1 MSTSTIVDDDT
12 RASKGAQAFS
22 PRWQSVLLWGVTLA
36 LFAIALGMR
45 LYKLDVP
52 FDRDGYDEG
61 VYWQSLRAMSAG
73 HALYQQIF
81 YSQPPFFLLSIYP
94 FFALFGGTL
103 WSARLGVALISLLG
117 LLGAFLLG
125 KALSR
130 RVGAIAALLLL
141 LVNPLYLA
149 ESQTLQ
155 AEAPTV
161 AFSLLAVG
169 LAYLWWEHPEGIT
182 SLCLAA
188 LSGMTLSLGILC
200 KFLALSS
207 VVPIALL
214 MLARLWQIWQK
225 QPGTRLASSR
235 SPIAGIA
242 SCIVIMVLVLLPFL
256 GSYHEMIQSV
266 ITFHTAASQLTSLS
280 DSMLQMQQLLTSVLA
295 LAALYG
301 IGAAL
306 LRRDWRVLPLV
317 AWLLSTVYS
326 LWRLVPLFPHHLVA
340 LIPPFIALAVMGIG
354 DTSRYPAYKPILAK
368 SITLISLLIL
378 LVTILLAVPQ
388 DRIYY
393 HNATIHSTDGLA
405 QQEAIVA
412 TDLRNAIAP
421 DQLVITD
428 AQFIAG
434 LADRSTPPSLVDT
447 SAVRIETGYIMS
459 QQLINEASQPQVHA
473 VLFFT
478 GRLYRPSLMAFH
490 TWVTQH
496 FQLIHRYGHGQELWV
511 RQFRKVP

>member
-1 MSTSTIVDDDT
+1 MSTSTIANNAATSDAA
-12 RASKGAQAFS
+12 RARP
-22 PRWQSVLLWGVTLA
+22 PRWQTILSWTAIVG
-36 LFAIALGMR
+36 LFAGALAMR
-45 LYKLDVP
+45 LYDLGLL

-61 VYWQSLRAMSAG
+61 VYWQTLRAMSAG
-73 HALYQQIF
+73 HTLYQQIF
-81 YSQPPFFLLSIYP
+81 YSQPPFFLLSLYP
-94 FFALFGGTL
+94 GFALFGGTL

-242 SCIVIMVLVLLPFL
+242 ACIAAMALVLLPFL

-266 ITFHTAASQLTSLS
+266 ITFHTAASQLTSPS
-280 DSMLQMQQLLTSVLA
+280 HSTLQMQQLL
-295 LAALYG
+295 
-301 IGAAL
+301 
-306 LRRDWRVLPLV
+306 
-317 AWLLSTVYS
+317 
-326 LWRLVPLFPHHLVA
+326 
-340 LIPPFIALAVMGIG
+340 
-354 DTSRYPAYKPILAK
+354 
-368 SITLISLLIL
+368 
-378 LVTILLAVPQ
+378 
-388 DRIYY
+388 
-393 HNATIHSTDGLA
+393 
-405 QQEAIVA
+405 
-412 TDLRNAIAP
+412 
-421 DQLVITD
+421 
-428 AQFIAG
+428 
-434 LADRSTPPSLVDT
+434 
-447 SAVRIETGYIMS
+447 
-459 QQLINEASQPQVHA
+459 
-473 VLFFT
+473 
-478 GRLYRPSLMAFH
+478 
-490 TWVTQH
+490 
-496 FQLIHRYGHGQELWV
+496 
-511 RQFRKVP
+511 